1 MNAAGKKALRKVQ
14 DALKAEGKPVGGFGL
29 GWGPVHDGNF
39 LPYQPDEASAMELS
53 KNVPLLVGSTKNE
66 FAPFI
71 PGSRDL
77 TMEQVTANLQKKYND
92 KANDYIAA
100 VKKAYPNTV
109 KPSDYIDI
117 DLTFRPGSIR
127 QANQKAAHSIAP
139 VYMYLFTWQS
149 PANDGIYKSMHCME
163 LPFVFDNIRRCEQ
176 MTGGGKEA
184 YALADK
190 MSSAWINFAK
200 TGDPNTKGLPSWPKY
215 TAENGATMIFDNQ
228 SIVRNHPDDD
238 LLKIGI
244 ASLPF

>member
-1 MNAAGKKALRKVQ
+1 
-14 DALKAEGKPVGGFGL
+14 LKAEGKPVPGFGL
-29 GWGPVHDGNF
+29 SWGPILDGSF
-39 LPYQPDEASAMELS
+39 LPYQPDDAAALKLS
-53 KNVPLLVGSTKNE
+53 ENIPLLVGTTKNE

-77 TMEQVTANLQKKYND
+77 TIEQVKTNLQKKYND
-92 KANDYIAA
+92 KADAYMEA

-117 DLTFRPGSIR
+117 DFTFRPGAIR
-127 QANQKAAHSIAP
+127 QANQKATHGTAP

-163 LPFVFDNIRRCEQ
+163 LAFVFDNIRRCEQ

-190 MSSAWINFAK
+190 VSSAWINFAK
-200 TGDPNTKGLPSWPKY
+200 NGDPNTKSLPTWPKY
-215 TAENGATMIFDNQ
+215 TPENGATMIFDNQ
-228 SIVRNHPDDD
+228 STLRNHPDDE
-238 LLKIGI
+238 LLKFGVS
-244 ASLPF
+244 AF